1 MILLLTLL
9 LLSCRIFVLLI
20 IVLLS
25 YLVHSLYSILGT
37 ASKSDLIILFDYLFM
52 SNKLSIAY
60 DVLLIN

>member
-9 LLSCRIFVLLI
+9 LLSCRLFVLLI

-25 YLVHSLYSILGT
+25 YLVYSLYSILGT